1 MTKYAQFV
9 YTLYAFPAKFVK
21 TFVQHISY
29 RVVDKLE
36 QLAIDKLTGVFGEVC
51 GLLMVSPVTYIL
63 PKIFILCYLS

>member
-1 MTKYAQFV
+1 MTKYSQFV
-9 YTLYAFPAKFVK
+9 YTLYAFPAKIVK

-51 GLLMVSPVTYIL
+51 GLLMVILVTYIL
-63 PKIFILCYLS
+63 PKIFTLCYLS